1 MIKSILT
8 TTAILL
14 ASSPSAFAGSP
25 AIATSITATPY
36 GKFGCLQRAM
46 NKFYAIGATGM
57 TSDSDSVWGY
67 VNNNSTIGVWCRGS
81 EAIIITAGDN
91 SVNLRNEIKSSL

>member
-1 MIKSILT
+1 MFKTIFTSAVVIFT
-8 TTAILL
+8 
-14 ASSPSAFAGSP
+14 SVPSAFAASP
-25 AIATSITATPY
+25 AVATTITATPY
-36 GKFGCLQRAM
+36 GRFGCLQRAM

-67 VNNNSTIGVWCRGS
+67 INNNATIGVWCRGS

-91 SVNLRNEIKSSL
+91 SVNLRNEIRSSL